1 LPGDAAI
8 VGKLWKSTVNR
19 MNWVKQLKLSS
30 LSLHSKYPAKLLS
43 VTLTTQ

>member
-30 LSLHSKYPAKLLS
+30 LSLIQSIQRSYWALPWQLN
-43 VTLTTQ
+43 